1 MSFSSQIFLFAFF
14 PISVAFYYAVKN
26 EKLQLIS
33 MILFNFGFILFTG
46 VYSLIFILISC
57 LLNFFLGRII
67 SSSKSRNFLIL
78 GIIINALSLI
88 YFKYSNFLISN
99 LEIFGFNLGFVNILA
114 PVGIS
119 FYTFQAIAYLIEA
132 SRIDSLKKL
141 RFSEFLIYFT
151 FFPKFLSGPIQPIE
165 PFIAQVHRKSIDY
178 TRFEMGI
185 QRFIIGLTKKIIIA
199 DVLGTVTDQI
209 FSLSSTDLT
218 SLIAWL
224 GVLTYTL
231 QIYFDFSGYTDM
243 AIGLSKIFG
252 YDLMENF
259 NLPYTSY
266 SISEF
271 WRRWHISLSTWFKK
285 YIYIPLGG
293 SRSGNV
299 YFNLLVVFTITG
311 IWHGANWIF
320 VIWGLWHGLLVIVER
335 FFKLSRKNSWVNRL
349 ITLLLVSLGWVWF
362 RSPDFTFAIYY
373 FKVLFNANN
382 GNSSY
387 YLSYFLD
394 LRTLFTLSIGIIF
407 SFFRYPSEYLSRTL
421 AHHPVIFK
429 TILLS
434 LFVLSLIYLMNSNY
448 NPFIYFQF

>member
-1 MSFSSQIFLFAFF
+1 M
-14 PISVAFYYAVKN
+14 
-26 EKLQLIS
+26 
-33 MILFNFGFILFTG
+33 
-46 VYSLIFILISC
+46 
-57 LLNFFLGRII
+57 
-67 SSSKSRNFLIL
+67 
-78 GIIINALSLI
+78 
-88 YFKYSNFLISN
+88 
-99 LEIFGFNLGFVNILA
+99 
-114 PVGIS
+114 
-119 FYTFQAIAYLIEA
+119 
-132 SRIDSLKKL
+132 
-141 RFSEFLIYFT
+141 
-151 FFPKFLSGPIQPIE
+151 
-165 PFIAQVHRKSIDY
+165 
-178 TRFEMGI
+178 
-185 QRFIIGLTKKIIIA
+185 
-199 DVLGTVTDQI
+199 
-209 FSLSSTDLT
+209 
-218 SLIAWL
+218 IAWL

-311 IWHGANWIF
+311 IWHGANWVF

-407 SFFRYPSEYLSRTL
+407 SFFRYPSKYLSRTL